1 MVCTLTQPSYQWR
14 HDFSKLA
21 DGSQNVTA
29 LLRHL
34 STLVNLHRSK
44 VIRWSE
50 HLPQAMLIEP
60 SGPLPHFLLLQSA
73 NLVPSLLS
81 SAELTLYS
89 MAAHNVLILIHRPF
103 LILACLKMA
112 NSVETYKLSTAL
124 AEKSSSI
131 CSDSSAEVVRL
142 CDLFNKHYTLRYA
155 VFMVAYFL
163 ANACIVRLSDNRSSE
178 KCKEPVDDETL
189 RRGMALLQQMSLAWP
204 VAKRMLDSIQRLESD
219 INERRNRT
227 DLSSNHEHLAQQS
240 LHPTDETSG
249 LECEDS
255 TKNRDWSDTMF
266 QMQQSMDWPY
276 MPAFEF

>member
-1 MVCTLTQPSYQWR
+1 MVCALTQPSYQWR

-60 SGPLPHFLLLQSA
+60 SGPLPHLLLLQSA

-103 LILACLKMA
+103 LILAGLKMT

-131 CSDSSAEVVRL
+131 CSDSSAEISSTNITHCAML
-142 CDLFNKHYTLRYA
+142 CSWSHTSSPTHA
-155 VFMVAYFL
+155 
-163 ANACIVRLSDNRSSE
+163 LSASATTDRRRS
-178 KCKEPVDDETL
+178 V
-189 RRGMALLQQMSLAWP
+189 
-204 VAKRMLDSIQRLESD
+204 
-219 INERRNRT
+219 
-227 DLSSNHEHLAQQS
+227 
-240 LHPTDETSG
+240 
-249 LECEDS
+249 
-255 TKNRDWSDTMF
+255 KNRWM
-266 QMQQSMDWPY
+266 MRR
-276 MPAFEF
+276 